1 MKKSLTI
8 VTKGIVYLMGSAVIT
23 VCTILLPELA
33 REEAIGKVNPPTA
46 LPFLVGAWVLSIPI
60 FIALYQTLKLVSLI
74 DENKAFSNQS
84 VKALQTIKYC
94 SMAFGILIVIG
105 ATAAIIL
112 TRSADPTED
121 VTPIFM
127 VGFIFTFVSSVVATF
142 FAVLKRILMDAIK
155 IKSENDLTV

>member
-8 VTKGIVYLMGSAVIT
+8 GIRGIVYLMALAVIT
-23 VCTILLPELA
+23 VCAILLPELA
-33 REEAIGKVNPPTA
+33 REEAVGKANPPTA
-46 LPFLVGAWVLSIPI
+46 LPFLIGAWVLSIPI

-74 DENKAFSNQS
+74 GENKAFSNQS
-84 VKALQTIKYC
+84 VRALQTIKYC

-105 ATAAIIL
+105 ATTVIIL

-121 VTPIFM
+121 VTPIFTL
-127 VGFIFTFVSSVVATF
+127 GFIFTFVSSVVATF
-142 FAVLKRILMDAIK
+142 LAVLRKILMDAIK